1 MIRKRSHPLFSATLI
16 LLLVSCKSQ
25 TVWKMP
31 LENVRAN
38 LESRSYEFLQS
49 ITFADYPEGEVLK
62 LGPEAPF
69 YLALILSE
77 LDREEAS
84 QRMLRFLAKRG
95 SPLWRAEA
103 VNLLLKTLIEHNRY
117 EEAEDLASI
126 YLKRK
131 KFPQHQDRI
140 KKMYVESLYWQHRDQ
155 EALTRMEDLFT
166 EEDISDDA
174 ELTLFRSVSSC
185 RLDAPAWTSR
195 FESLF
200 LKHPLSTI
208 HMRAYG
214 FLEQDP
220 ARLARFSPHFRT
232 LLHSK
237 HLLASGEDLE
247 GAKLLSGALLEISQ
261 TKPGALTDSEVIRE
275 LGYAH
280 LLAGTFIDGVKVLED
295 LASRLGGAERLH
307 AFEMAGRLCRKAG
320 LKRRGIELLNTVSVE
335 TKDPKQ
341 RDRSLWFALDMSLSL
356 STQEGTGVIQR
367 TISGWSDSS
376 YFDDLLDRLISTLIE
391 RGDGQGLLDLYLMTH
406 ESGSPYITSRLYFIL
421 LRMNYKNL
429 VPPTTRDHRRSAE
442 TANALVRSLYY
453 ERLVSHMQ
461 GKEPAL
467 LVSQARSETKSR
479 IRKTTPGVAGRDPG
493 EILNTVVMGY
503 FDYGLYREGYR
514 SLQNGLRQNEFSV
527 PQETLVRSADRLEK
541 MGYFTEGMRLM
552 NHYLVREQPVPSH
565 EDWKLAYPLA
575 FKELIEKAANREEV
589 PEWLLFS
596 VVREESYFDP
606 VAGSTAGAVGLMQL
620 MSETAQDMARLLRMK
635 EYDLKNSEHSLRLG
649 TRYLARLHKRF
660 ESWARALMAY
670 NAGPTRAR
678 RWGRI
683 YGELTEEMMVES
695 IPLPETRHF
704 VRKVLVSAVMYTLLY
719 GGDTKPE
726 EVIRLFFPSL
736 EPEQEKP

>member
-1 MIRKRSHPLFSATLI
+1 
-16 LLLVSCKSQ
+16 
-25 TVWKMP
+25 
-31 LENVRAN
+31 

-69 YLALILSE
+69 YLAFILSE
-77 LDREEAS
+77 LNREEAS
-84 QRMLRFLAKRG
+84 QKMLRFLAKRG

-103 VNLLLKTLIEHNRY
+103 VKLLLKNFIEHNRY
-117 EEAEDLASI
+117 REAEDLASR

-131 KFPQHQDRI
+131 KFPHHHDRI
-140 KKMYVESLYWQHRDQ
+140 KKMYIESLYWQHKDQ
-155 EALTRMEDLFT
+155 EALMRMQDLFT
-166 EEDISDDA
+166 EKEISDDA

-185 RLDAPAWTSR
+185 RLDAPGWTAR
-195 FESLF
+195 FGSLF
-200 LKHPLSTI
+200 LKHPISAI
-208 HMRAYG
+208 HVRAYG
-214 FLEQDP
+214 FLEQEP
-220 ARLARFSPHFRT
+220 ARLARFSPQLRT

-237 HLLASGEDLE
+237 YLLAAGKNPE
-247 GAKLLSGALLEISQ
+247 GAELLSKALLDISQ
-261 TKPGALTDSEVIRE
+261 MNPEALTDSEVIRE

-280 LLAGTFIDGVKVLED
+280 LLAGTFIDGVELLED
-295 LASRLGGAERLH
+295 LASRLEGTERLH
-307 AFEMAGRLCRKAG
+307 ALEMAGRLCRKAG
-320 LKRRGIELLNTVSVE
+320 LRRKGIQLLKSVSAE
-335 TKDPKQ
+335 SKDPEQ

-356 STQEGTGVIQR
+356 STKEGIGEIQR
-367 TISGWSDSS
+367 TISVWSDSS

-406 ESGSPYITSRLYFIL
+406 ESGSAYITSRLYFIL
-421 LRMNYKNL
+421 LRMSYRNL
-429 VPPTTRDHRRSAE
+429 APPSTRDHRRSAQ

-461 GKEPAL
+461 GKEPVS
-467 LVSQARSETKSR
+467 LVSRARSETKTR
-479 IRKTTPGVAGRDPG
+479 IRTPAPGKSGTDPN

-503 FDYGLYREGYR
+503 FNYGLYRQGYG
-514 SLQNGLRQNEFSV
+514 LVQNVLKQNQFSV
-527 PQETLVRSADRLEK
+527 PQETLVRSAERLEK

-552 NHYLVREQPVPSH
+552 NHYLVREQQVPSR

-575 FKELIEKAANREEV
+575 FKGLIEKAANREEV

-606 VAGSTAGAVGLMQL
+606 DAGSTAGAVGLMQL
-620 MSETAQDMARLLRMK
+620 MSETARDMARLLRMK
-635 EYDLKNSEHSLRLG
+635 EYDLKNPEHSLRLG

-660 ESWARALMAY
+660 ESWPRALMAY

-678 RWGRI
+678 RWARI
-683 YGELTEEMMVES
+683 HGGLTEEMIVES

-719 GGDTKPE
+719 GGDTKSE
-726 EVIRLFFPSL
+726 EVIQLFFPSL

>member
-1 MIRKRSHPLFSATLI
+1 MIRRHSHQLFSVILI
-16 LLLVSCKSQ
+16 LLLASCKSQ
-25 TVWKMP
+25 TVWEMP
-31 LENVRAN
+31 LENVRTN
-38 LESRSYEFLQS
+38 LENRSYEFLHS
-49 ITFADYPEGEVLK
+49 IAFTDYPEAEVLK

-69 YLALILSE
+69 YLALILKA
-77 LDREEAS
+77 LNREEAS
-84 QRMLRFLAKRG
+84 QQMLRLLAKRG
-95 SPLWRAEA
+95 NPHWRAEA
-103 VNLLLKTLIEHNRY
+103 VNLLLENLIGHNRY
-117 EEAEDLASI
+117 EEAEELASS

-131 KFPQHQDRI
+131 KFSRHRHRI

-155 EALTRMEDLFT
+155 EVLNRMKGLFT
-166 EEDISDDA
+166 EEEINADA

-185 RLDAPAWTSR
+185 RLDAPGWTSR

-200 LKHPLSTI
+200 LRHPLSTV
-208 HMRAYG
+208 HVRAYG
-214 FLEQDP
+214 FLEQRP
-220 ARLARFSPHFRT
+220 ARLARFSSRSRT

-237 HLLASGEDLE
+237 YLLATGENLE
-247 GAKLLSGALLEISQ
+247 GARLLSGALLEISQ
-261 TKPGALTDSEVIRE
+261 TKPETLRDSEVIRE
-275 LGYAH
+275 LGYGH
-280 LLAGTFIDGVKVLED
+280 LLAGTFIDGAKVLED
-295 LASRLGGAERLH
+295 LASRLERTDWLH
-307 AFEMAGRLCRKAG
+307 ALEMAGRLCRKAG
-320 LKRRGIELLNTVSVE
+320 LRQRGIRLLKTVSAE
-335 TKDPKQ
+335 TRDSEQ

-356 STQEGTGVIQR
+356 STKQGTGEIER
-367 TISGWSDSS
+367 SISEWSDSS

-391 RGDGQGLLDLYLMTH
+391 RGDGQGLLELYHMTR
-406 ESGSPYITSRLYFIL
+406 EMGSPYITSRLYFIL

-429 VPPTTRDHRRSAE
+429 APPVTRDHRRSAE

-461 GKEPAL
+461 RREPVAL
-467 LVSQARSETKSR
+467 VGETRSESGT
-479 IRKTTPGVAGRDPG
+479 DPN
-493 EILNTVVMGY
+493 EILDTVVMGY

-514 SLQNGLRQNEFSV
+514 SVQEALRHSPSSV
-527 PQETLVRSADRLEK
+527 AQETLVRSADRLEK

-552 NHYLVREQPVPSH
+552 NHYLVREQQVPSR

-575 FKELIEKAANREEV
+575 FKELIEKAAKSEEV
-589 PEWLLFS
+589 PDWLLFS

-620 MSETAQDMARLLRMK
+620 MSEAAQDMAQLLRMK
-635 EYDLKNSEHSLRLG
+635 EYDLENPEHSLRLG

-660 ESWARALMAY
+660 ESWPRALMAY

-683 YGELTEEMMVES
+683 HGGLTEEMIVES

-719 GGDTKPE
+719 DGDTKPQ

-736 EPEQEKP
+736 EHEQEKP

>member
-1 MIRKRSHPLFSATLI
+1 MIRKHSNTLFSAALI
-16 LLLVSCKSQ
+16 LLLASCKSQ

-49 ITFADYPEGEVLK
+49 VTFADYPEREVLK

-77 LDREEAS
+77 LNRQEAS
-84 QRMLRFLAKRG
+84 QKMLRFLAKRG

-117 EEAEDLASI
+117 EEAEDLASV

-131 KFPQHQDRI
+131 KFPQHHDRI
-140 KKMYVESLYWQHRDQ
+140 KKMYVESLYWQRRDQ
-155 EALTRMEDLFT
+155 EVLTRIEDLFT
-166 EEDISDDA
+166 EAEISDEA
-174 ELTLFRSVSSC
+174 ELTLFRSVSAC
-185 RLDAPAWTSR
+185 RLDAPGWTAR
-195 FESLF
+195 FGSLF
-200 LKHPLSTI
+200 LNHPLSTI
-208 HMRAYG
+208 HVRAYG
-214 FLEQDP
+214 FLEQEP
-220 ARLARFSPHFRT
+220 ARLARFSPQFRT

-237 HLLASGEDLE
+237 YLLASGKNPE
-247 GAKLLSGALLEISQ
+247 GAKLFSRALLEISE
-261 TKPGALTDSEVIRE
+261 TNPEALTDSEVIRE

-280 LLAGTFIDGVKVLED
+280 LLAGTFIDGAKLLED
-295 LASRLGGAERLH
+295 LASRLERIDRLH
-307 AFEMAGRLCRKAG
+307 ALEMAGRLYRKAG
-320 LKRRGIELLNTVSVE
+320 LRLKGIELLKTVSAE
-335 TKDPKQ
+335 TTDPKQ
-341 RDRSLWFALDMSLSL
+341 KDRSLWFALDMSLSL
-356 STQEGTGVIQR
+356 STKEGTGEIQR
-367 TISGWSDSS
+367 TIPEWSDSS
-376 YFDDLLDRLISTLIE
+376 YFDDLLDRLISILIE
-391 RGDGQGLLDLYLMTH
+391 RGDGQGLLELYHITH

-429 VPPTTRDHRRSAE
+429 PPPVTRDHRRSAQ

-453 ERLVSHMQ
+453 EYLVSHMQ
-461 GKEPAL
+461 GKEPAP
-467 LVSQARSETKSR
+467 LVGQARSEPQSQ
-479 IRKTTPGVAGRDPG
+479 IRKTVPGKPGPDPD

-503 FDYGLYREGYR
+503 FDYGLYREGYK
-514 SLQNGLRQNEFSV
+514 SVQNALRQNAFSV
-527 PQETLVRSADRLEK
+527 PQETLLRSADRLEK

-552 NHYLVREQPVPSH
+552 NHYLVREEQVPSS

-575 FKELIEKAANREEV
+575 FKELIEKTAAREEV
-589 PEWLLFS
+589 PDWLLFS
-596 VVREESYFDP
+596 VIREESYFDP

-635 EYDLKNSEHSLRLG
+635 EYDLNNPEHSLRLG
-649 TRYLARLHKRF
+649 TRYLVRLHKRF
-660 ESWARALMAY
+660 ESWPRALMAY

-683 YGELTEEMMVES
+683 YGGLTEEMIAES

-704 VRKVLVSAVMYTLLY
+704 VRKVLVSAAMYTLLY
-719 GGDTKPE
+719 GGDTKPQ